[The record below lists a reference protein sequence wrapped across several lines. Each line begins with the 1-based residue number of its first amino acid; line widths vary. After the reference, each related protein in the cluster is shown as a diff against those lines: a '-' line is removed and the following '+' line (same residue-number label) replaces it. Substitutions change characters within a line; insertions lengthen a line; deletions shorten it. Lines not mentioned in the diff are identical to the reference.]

1 MKCSHSART
10 DVGRHREHN
19 EDDYGVG
26 EGHQTSELGQLIV
39 VCDGMGGH
47 EAGEIASHMAVEHII
62 TAFYG
67 LRDEDRRVAISL
79 AFESAN
85 AAIFNEGTRTNTS
98 MGTTGVAAVV
108 RDDVCVIA
116 NVGDSRAYLIRGNDI
131 RQISRDHS
139 LVNEQITAG
148 TLSAADAEKMFYRHV
163 ITRAL
168 GHQPEVV
175 VDLFSFP
182 IERNDRIL
190 LATDGLINHV
200 EDAEL
205 LSIFGQSSSA
215 DAVERLID
223 LANERGGS
231 DNITAV
237 IVTID
242 EVDTSITSPVPLPR
256 LVITA
261 TEFAAE
267 QTGGTYSTASMR
279 LLLAPH
285 LSWQGAGLSVAL
297 LVFLWL
303 IIAFGLMGWW
313 PFHN

>member
-26 EGHQTSELGQLIV
+26 EGDQADQLGHVFV

-47 EAGEIASHMAVEHII
+47 EAGEVASHMAVEHII

-67 LRDEDRRVAISL
+67 LRDDERGVALSL

-85 AAIFNEGTRTNTS
+85 AAIFNEGTRTGTS
-98 MGTTGVAAVV
+98 MGTTGVAAVLRNDTCIV
-108 RDDVCVIA
+108 A
-116 NVGDSRAYLIRGNDI
+116 NVGDSRAYLIRDNDI

-139 LVNEQITAG
+139 LVNEQIAAG
-148 TLSAADAEKMFYRHV
+148 MITVADADKMYYRHV

-168 GHQPEVV
+168 GHQPDVV

-182 IERNDRIL
+182 VQPNDRIL

-200 EDAEL
+200 NDAEL
-205 LSIFGQSSSA
+205 VSIIGQSSGS

-223 LANERGGS
+223 TANERGGS
-231 DNITAV
+231 DNITAL
-237 IVTID
+237 IVSVD
-242 EVDTSITSPVPLPR
+242 AVDTAVTSAVPLAR
-256 LVITA
+256 LAITA

-267 QTGGTYSTASMR
+267 KTSGTYSTASMR
-279 LLLAPH
+279 LLLAPQ

-297 LVFLWL
+297 LAFLGS
-303 IIAFGLMGWW
+303 IIILGMLGWW

>member
-19 EDDYGVG
+19 EDDYGFG
-26 EGHQTSELGQLIV
+26 EGDQAEQLGHVFV

-67 LRDEDRRVAISL
+67 LRDDERAVALSL

-85 AAIFNEGTRTNTS
+85 AAIFHEGTRTNTS
-98 MGTTGVAAVV
+98 MGTTGVAAVL
-108 RDDVCVIA
+108 RNDICIIA
-116 NVGDSRAYLIRGNDI
+116 NVGDSRAYLIRDNDI

-139 LVNEQITAG
+139 LVNEQIAAG
-148 TLSAADAEKMFYRHV
+148 MITAADADKMYYRHM

-168 GHQPEVV
+168 GHQPDVV

-182 IERNDRIL
+182 VQPNDRIL
-190 LATDGLINHV
+190 LATDGLMNHV
-200 EDAEL
+200 NDAEL
-205 LSIFGQSSSA
+205 VSIIGQSNGA

-223 LANERGGS
+223 TANERGGS
-231 DNITAV
+231 DNITAL
-237 IVTID
+237 IVSVD
-242 EVDTSITSPVPLPR
+242 AVDTAVTSPVPIAR
-256 LVITA
+256 LAITA

-267 QTGGTYSTASMR
+267 QTSGTYSTASMR
-279 LLLAPH
+279 LLLAPQ

-297 LVFLWL
+297 LAFLGS
-303 IIAFGLMGWW
+303 IIVLGMFGWW

>member
-19 EDDYGVG
+19 EDDYGFG
-26 EGHQTSELGQLIV
+26 EGDQAEQLGHVFV

-67 LRDEDRRVAISL
+67 LHDDERAVALSL

-98 MGTTGVAAVV
+98 MGTTGVAAVL
-108 RDDVCVIA
+108 RNDTCIIA
-116 NVGDSRAYLIRGNDI
+116 NVGDSRAYLIRDNDI

-148 TLSAADAEKMFYRHV
+148 MITAADADKMYYRHV

-168 GHQPEVV
+168 GHQPDVV

-182 IERNDRIL
+182 VQPNDRIL
-190 LATDGLINHV
+190 LATDGLMNHV
-200 EDAEL
+200 NDAEL
-205 LSIFGQSSSA
+205 VSIIGQSSSA
-215 DAVERLID
+215 DAVERLINT
-223 LANERGGS
+223 ANEHGGS
-231 DNITAV
+231 DNITAL
-237 IVTID
+237 IVSVD
-242 EVDTSITSPVPLPR
+242 AVDTAVTSPVPIAR
-256 LVITA
+256 LAITA
-261 TEFAAE
+261 TEFTAE
-267 QTGGTYSTASMR
+267 QTSGTYSTASMR
-279 LLLAPH
+279 LLLAPQ

-297 LVFLWL
+297 LAFLGS
-303 IIAFGLMGWW
+303 IIVLGMLGWW

>member
-19 EDDYGVG
+19 EDDYGFG
-26 EGHQTSELGQLIV
+26 EGDQAEQLGHVFV

-62 TAFYG
+62 TAFYA
-67 LRDEDRRVAISL
+67 LHDDERAVALSL

-98 MGTTGVAAVV
+98 MGTTGVAAVL
-108 RDDVCVIA
+108 RNDTCIIA
-116 NVGDSRAYLIRGNDI
+116 NVGDSRAYLIRDNDI

-148 TLSAADAEKMFYRHV
+148 MITAADADKMYYRHV

-168 GHQPEVV
+168 GHQPDVV

-182 IERNDRIL
+182 VQPNDRIL
-190 LATDGLINHV
+190 LATDGLMNHV
-200 EDAEL
+200 NDAEL
-205 LSIFGQSSSA
+205 VSIIGQSNGA

-223 LANERGGS
+223 TANEHGGS
-231 DNITAV
+231 DNITAL
-237 IVTID
+237 IVSVD
-242 EVDTSITSPVPLPR
+242 AVDTAVTSPVPIAR
-256 LVITA
+256 LAITA

-267 QTGGTYSTASMR
+267 QTSGTYSTASMR
-279 LLLAPH
+279 LLLAPQ

-297 LVFLWL
+297 LAFLGS
-303 IIAFGLMGWW
+303 IIVLGMLGWW

>member
-10 DVGRHREHN
+10 DVGRQREHN

-26 EGHQTSELGQLIV
+26 EGHLAAELGSLFV

-47 EAGEIASHMAVEHII
+47 EAGEIASHMAVENII
-62 TAFYG
+62 TAFYA
-67 LRDEDRRVAISL
+67 LKDEQRSVALSL

-85 AAIFNEGTRTNTS
+85 AAIFNEGTRTRTS

-108 RDDVCVIA
+108 NGDMCTIA

-139 LVNEQITAG
+139 LVNEQIASG
-148 TLSAADAEKMFYRHV
+148 MLSASDAEKMFYRHV

-175 VDLFSFP
+175 VDLFSFLV
-182 IERNDRIL
+182 ERDDRIL
-190 LATDGLINHV
+190 LASDGLINHV

-205 LSIFGQSSSA
+205 LSIIGQNASA

-223 LANERGGS
+223 VANERGGS
-231 DNITAV
+231 DNITALV
-237 IVTID
+237 VSID
-242 EVDTSITSPVPLPR
+242 AVDTAVTTPIPIGR
-256 LVITA
+256 LAITA
-261 TEFAAE
+261 TEFTAE
-267 QTGGTYSTASMR
+267 QSAGTYSTASMR
-279 LLLAPH
+279 LMLAPQ
-285 LSWQGAGLSVAL
+285 LSWQGAGLSLGL
-297 LVFLWL
+297 LTFLGM
-303 IIAFGLMGWW
+303 IIAFGLLGWW

>member
-1 MKCSHSART
+1 MNCSHSART

-26 EGHQTSELGQLIV
+26 EGQQTQSLGQLFV

-47 EAGEIASHMAVEHII
+47 EAGEIASRLAVENII
-62 TAFYG
+62 TAFYA
-67 LRDEDRRVAISL
+67 LENDERPVALSL

-98 MGTTGVAAVV
+98 MGTTGVAAALF
-108 RDDVCVIA
+108 RDTCAVA
-116 NVGDSRAYLIRGNDI
+116 NVGDSRAYLIRDGAI

-139 LVNEQITAG
+139 LVSEQIAAG
-148 TLSAADAEKMFYRHV
+148 MISINDAEKMFYRHV

-168 GHQPEVV
+168 GHQPDVV
-175 VDLFSFP
+175 VDVFTFAVQK
-182 IERNDRIL
+182 NDRIL
-190 LATDGLINHV
+190 LASDGLINHV

-205 LSIFGQSSSA
+205 LSIVGQSSSA

-231 DNITAV
+231 DNITALV
-237 IVTID
+237 VC
-242 EVDTSITSPVPLPR
+242 VDTVDTMVTARIPVQELA
-256 LVITA
+256 IAA
-261 TEFAAE
+261 TEYTADHA
-267 QTGGTYSTASMR
+267 TGTYNTAAMR
-279 LLLAPH
+279 LMLAPQ

-297 LVFLWL
+297 LAFLCSV
-303 IIAFGLMGWW
+303 IALGLAGWW
-313 PFHN
+313 PFGR